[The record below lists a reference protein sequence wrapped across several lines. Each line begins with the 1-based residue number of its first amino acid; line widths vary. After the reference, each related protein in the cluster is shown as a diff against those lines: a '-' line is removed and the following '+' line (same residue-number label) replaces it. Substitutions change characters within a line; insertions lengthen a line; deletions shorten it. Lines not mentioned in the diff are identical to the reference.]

1 MQASM
6 TPAYRNAS
14 VRPLRVGSPI
24 SYIRRQ
30 PPRLVIRL
38 RKRYIC
44 IFPVLASSMLQSSR
58 SGPPALLRRL
68 LLLTALVALV
78 AGCHPDAG
86 AALPAQQ
93 DASDAQVDPVDQAAL
108 ASALKTLA
116 PQRPGITDLYV
127 VGFAGDASDDVFRN
141 ETLYLKQ
148 LFEQR
153 FDARGRVITLVNH
166 PDNLGERPYA
176 PLATYDNLYDTLAAI
191 GKRMDRKEDALLL
204 FVTTH
209 GTEDHTL
216 YVQVDQNEED
226 FISPQDLRK
235 ALDDAGIDNRVIVLS
250 ACYSGGFIPALRS
263 ATTLV
268 LTAARADRPS
278 FGCGN
283 TSNATYFGQAWLI
296 DAMNQVADPVA
307 AFEAAKVA
315 ITTRE
320 KEDGELPSLPQ
331 QSVGKNI
338 GAVLARWRAGFQ
350 LGPALAYPYLPVVAE
365 AADDAVADQGDNPAD
380 TKDAAPSTRP
390 QPTAA
395 PQPKRP

>member
-1 MQASM
+1 M
-6 TPAYRNAS
+6 
-14 VRPLRVGSPI
+14 
-24 SYIRRQ
+24 
-30 PPRLVIRL
+30 LVL
-38 RKRYIC
+38 LAV
-44 IFPVLASSMLQSSR
+44 VL
-58 SGPPALLRRL
+58 
-68 LLLTALVALV
+68 LV

-86 AALPAQQ
+86 AALPAQTAD
-93 DASDAQVDPVDQAAL
+93 DAAQVDPVDQAAL
-108 ASALKTLA
+108 KKALA
-116 PQRPGITDLYV
+116 AVQPQRSGVTDLYV

-153 FDARGRVITLVNH
+153 FDARGRVVTLVNN
-166 PDNLGERPYA
+166 PDNLGEQPYA

-216 YVQVDQNEED
+216 YVQVDENEED

-235 ALDDAGIDNRVIVLS
+235 ALDDAGIDNRIIVLS

-263 ATTLV
+263 PDTLV

-296 DAMNQVADPVA
+296 DAMNRSDDPLA
-307 AFEAAKVA
+307 AFDIAKTA
-315 ITTRE
+315 ITARE
-320 KEDGELPSLPQ
+320 KQDGELPSLPQ
-331 QSVGKNI
+331 QSLGRRI
-338 GAVLARWRAGFQ
+338 APVLARWRAGLH
-350 LGPALAYPYLPVVAE
+350 LGPTIAYPYPPLEDEPNADMDTE
-365 AADDAVADQGDNPAD
+365 AQREADAQPAADTAGA
-380 TKDAAPSTRP
+380 AAPASTASRRKAPIRP
-390 QPTAA
+390 
-395 PQPKRP
+395 RPASSR

>member
-1 MQASM
+1 
-6 TPAYRNAS
+6 
-14 VRPLRVGSPI
+14 
-24 SYIRRQ
+24 
-30 PPRLVIRL
+30 
-38 RKRYIC
+38 
-44 IFPVLASSMLQSSR
+44 MLQSSR

-93 DASDAQVDPVDQAAL
+93 DASDAQVDPVDQATL
-108 ASALKTLA
+108 TSALTTLA
-116 PQRPGITDLYV
+116 PQRPGVTDLYV

-235 ALDDAGIDNRVIVLS
+235 ALDDAGIGNRVIVLS

-283 TSNATYFGQAWLI
+283 TSNATYFRPGLVDRCDEPGGGPSGGVRCSQGG
-296 DAMNQVADPVA
+296 DHCTRKGGRRA
-307 AFEAAKVA
+307 AVIAAA
-315 ITTRE
+315 
-320 KEDGELPSLPQ
+320 
-331 QSVGKNI
+331 VGRQ
-338 GAVLARWRAGFQ
+338 GYRGRAG
-350 LGPALAYPYLPVVAE
+350 ALACRV
-365 AADDAVADQGDNPAD
+365 PAG
-380 TKDAAPSTRP
+380 AGAGISVSAGHCRS
-390 QPTAA
+390 
-395 PQPKRP
+395 RG

>member
-1 MQASM
+1 M
-6 TPAYRNAS
+6 
-14 VRPLRVGSPI
+14 
-24 SYIRRQ
+24 RRQ
-30 PPRLVIRL
+30 PPRLVIRP

-44 IFPVLASSMLQSSR
+44 IFPVLAFSMLQSSR
-58 SGPPALLRRL
+58 SGPSALLRRL

-93 DASDAQVDPVDQAAL
+93 NVSDAQVDPVDQTAL
-108 ASALKTLA
+108 ASALKKLA

-153 FDARGRVITLVNH
+153 FDARGRVVTLVNH

-191 GKRMDRKEDALLL
+191 GKRMDRKEDALLV
-204 FVTTH
+204 FITTH

-216 YVQVDQNEED
+216 YVQVDQDEED

-307 AFEAAKVA
+307 AFDAAKVA
-315 ITTRE
+315 ITARE

-331 QSVGKNI
+331 QSAGKHI

-350 LGPALAYPYLPVVAE
+350 PGPALAYPYPPVVAE

>member
-1 MQASM
+1 MAVVQRRGLRCDHCGQALHPSSQTSAFVM
-6 TPAYRNAS
+6 S
-14 VRPLRVGSPI
+14 LHSP
-24 SYIRRQ
+24 
-30 PPRLVIRL
+30 
-38 RKRYIC
+38 
-44 IFPVLASSMLQSSR
+44 F
-58 SGPPALLRRL
+58 GPNALLRRL
-68 LLLTALVALV
+68 SLLIVTVALM

-86 AALPAQQ
+86 AALPKQAAAGK
-93 DASDAQVDPVDQAAL
+93 DEVDPVDQAAL
-108 ASALKTLA
+108 AQALNALQ
-116 PQRPGITDLYV
+116 PQRPGVTDLYV

-141 ETLYLKQ
+141 ETLYLRQ

-153 FDARGRVITLVNH
+153 FAARGRVVTLVNN

-226 FISPQDLRK
+226 FISPQDLRQ
-235 ALDDAGIDNRVIVLS
+235 ALDDAGIGNRIIVLS

-263 ATTLV
+263 PDTLI

-296 DAMNQVADPVA
+296 DAMNRSDDPLA
-307 AFEAAKVA
+307 AFDMARTA
-315 ITTRE
+315 ITARE
-320 KEDGELPSLPQ
+320 KQEGELPSLPQ
-331 QSVGKNI
+331 QSLGKRI
-338 GAVLARWRAGFQ
+338 APVLARWRAGLQ
-350 LGPALAYPYLPVVAE
+350 VGPAVAYPYPPLETAPDAGQDQDPE
-365 AADDAVADQGDNPAD
+365 ADSDSRSLDDP
-380 TKDAAPSTRP
+380 TKAKVPAAPASPRKP
-390 QPTAA
+390 SPVPA
-395 PQPKRP
+395 PATP

>member
-1 MQASM
+1 M
-6 TPAYRNAS
+6 
-14 VRPLRVGSPI
+14 
-24 SYIRRQ
+24 RRM
-30 PPRLVIRL
+30 LVL
-38 RKRYIC
+38 LAV
-44 IFPVLASSMLQSSR
+44 VL
-58 SGPPALLRRL
+58 
-68 LLLTALVALV
+68 LV

-86 AALPAQQ
+86 AALPAQTAD
-93 DASDAQVDPVDQAAL
+93 DAAQVDPVDQAAL
-108 ASALKTLA
+108 KKALA
-116 PQRPGITDLYV
+116 AVQPQRSGVTDLYV

-153 FDARGRVITLVNH
+153 FDARGRVVTLVNN
-166 PDNLGERPYA
+166 PDNLGEQPYA

-235 ALDDAGIDNRVIVLS
+235 ALDDAGIDNRIIVLS

-263 ATTLV
+263 PDTLV

-296 DAMNQVADPVA
+296 DAMNRSDDPLA
-307 AFEAAKVA
+307 AFDMAKTA
-315 ITTRE
+315 ITARE
-320 KEDGELPSLPQ
+320 KQDGELPSLPQ
-331 QSVGKNI
+331 QSLGRRI
-338 GAVLARWRAGFQ
+338 APVLARWRAGLH
-350 LGPALAYPYLPVVAE
+350 LGPAVAYPYPPLEDEPNADMDAE
-365 AADDAVADQGDNPAD
+365 AQSEADAEPAAD
-380 TKDAAPSTRP
+380 TAGAATPASPASTASRRKAPTRP
-390 QPTAA
+390 TPASS
-395 PQPKRP
+395 R